1 MVSVPDLW
9 QRNGALRRQP
19 FQAGGFKAL
28 KGFTSS
34 GEPSPA
40 LACLEGRQLPA
51 SVSSPAEWR
60 CHCCPAFS
68 PKSCGGQVDGFAPKQ
83 SSDWRQ
89 GEGGR
94 WDVSRTPS
102 KGLLS
107 AFTEGSRQRGGDPGD
122 QALPREHPGPS
133 LSSRWEILPVPLHPR
148 GIGQGKWASEMEA
161 VGAGGARKPFSP
173 HLTLLD
179 LTRDFPGGWA

>member
-60 CHCCPAFS
+60 CHCCPPAFS

-107 AFTEGSRQRGGDPGD
+107 AFTEVLASVG
-122 QALPREHPGPS
+122 
-133 LSSRWEILPVPLHPR
+133 EILEIRLCPESTQAPVFPQDGRSCQCPCIPGVLDR
-148 GIGQGKWASEMEA
+148 GSGLLKWRRW
-161 VGAGGARKPFSP
+161 VGG
-173 HLTLLD
+173 LLGNHF
-179 LTRDFPGGWA
+179 LCT